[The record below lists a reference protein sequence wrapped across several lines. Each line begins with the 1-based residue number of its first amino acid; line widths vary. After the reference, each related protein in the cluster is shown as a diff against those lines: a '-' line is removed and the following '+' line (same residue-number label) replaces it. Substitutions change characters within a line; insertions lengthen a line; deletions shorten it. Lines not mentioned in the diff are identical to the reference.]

1 MLKPFS
7 LFIKG
12 PFLSVD
18 VVIWLVDFVWT
29 TELTRATG
37 IASVFSSSSLDG
49 LTTKGGRVLLAK
61 VHQELT
67 VHWGIHPSVRI
78 EVELKDK
85 IIF

>member
-1 MLKPFS
+1 MSVS
-7 LFIKG
+7 LYAG
-12 PFLSVD
+12 PLLSVD
-18 VVIWLVDFVWT
+18 VVIWLVDFVWS
-29 TELTRATG
+29 TELSGATG

-85 IIF
+85 